1 MREMG
6 RRGGKKGGKKGGK
19 SRMAQ
24 LSPEQ
29 RKEFAKKGALTR
41 WSKTKNNKKA

>member
-1 MREMG
+1 MG
-6 RRGGKKGGKKGGK
+6 RKGGNKGGKKGGK

-41 WSKTKNNKKA
+41 WAKNKKAKKT